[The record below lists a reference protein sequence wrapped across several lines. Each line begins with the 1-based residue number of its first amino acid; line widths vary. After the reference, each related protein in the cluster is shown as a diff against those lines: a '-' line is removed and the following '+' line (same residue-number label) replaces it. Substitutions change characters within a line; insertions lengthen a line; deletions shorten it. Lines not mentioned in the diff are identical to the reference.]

1 MGRNYLCRL
10 MPRIMAIDYG
20 SVRTGI
26 AVTDPLQIIASGL
39 DTVPSAKL
47 MDFLRSYT
55 KIEAVDCF
63 VVGEPKRL
71 DNTPAQSAEGADRL
85 VAELQRNFP
94 HIAVERMDERFTSKM
109 ALQAMISGG
118 LNRTQRADKA
128 LVDKVSATLILQ
140 SYLEWTANRKS
151 RA

>member
-1 MGRNYLCRL
+1 

-20 SVRTGI
+20 TVRTGI
-26 AVTDPLQIIASGL
+26 AVTDPLQIIATGL

-47 MDFLRSYT
+47 MDFLGRYT
-55 KIEAVDCF
+55 QTEAVECF
-63 VVGEPKRL
+63 VVGEPKRM
-71 DNTPAQSAEGADRL
+71 DNSPAQAAAGADRL
-85 VAELQRNFP
+85 VADLHRTFP

-109 ALQAMISGG
+109 AQQAMLHGG
-118 LNRTQRADKA
+118 LSRTQRADKA